1 MSNKVDSVKAMVHFW
16 YKTEDIFNDVYN
28 RTSWIGKHRL
38 DGEGNNMIEPIS
50 FSKDEAH
57 TLYMPFLRDAA
68 REVYMAISSHNNDLP
83 RDYKTYAVDSDTDTN
98 NITDSKKSV
107 YFAIQSDGGDL
118 HLMEAVDTAIYEAI
132 INYIIWKW
140 LLISN
145 TPEAQ
150 KVYFPLYKD
159 AMEQMKDGVRKL
171 ACFAIGQVTRHIY

>member
-1 MSNKVDSVKAMVHFW
+1 MSNKVNSAKAMVHFW

-83 RDYKTYAVDSDTDTN
+83 RDYKTYADIFSDC
-98 NITDSKKSV
+98 K
-107 YFAIQSDGGDL
+107 G
-118 HLMEAVDTAIYEAI
+118 
-132 INYIIWKW
+132 INQIK
-140 LLISN
+140 LL
-145 TPEAQ
+145 
-150 KVYFPLYKD
+150 KYK
-159 AMEQMKDGVRKL
+159 A
-171 ACFAIGQVTRHIY
+171 

>member
-1 MSNKVDSVKAMVHFW
+1 MKKTDNNIVHFW
-16 YKTEDIFNDVYN
+16 YKTADIFEDVYN
-28 RTSWIGKHRL
+28 RTSWIGKHRT
-38 DGEGNNMIEPIS
+38 DNEGNNMIEPIS
-50 FSKDEAH
+50 FSRDEAH

-68 REVYMAISSHNNDLP
+68 SEVYMAISSYNIDLP
-83 RDYKTYAVDSDTDTN
+83 RDYKTYAVDSSTDIN
-98 NITDSKKSV
+98 NITDSKHSV
-107 YFAIQSDGGDL
+107 YFVVHSEGGDL
-118 HLMEAVDTAIYEAI
+118 HLMGAVDTAIYEAI

-159 AMEQMKDGVRKL
+159 AIEQMKDGVRKL

>member
-1 MSNKVDSVKAMVHFW
+1 MSSKVDSAKAMVHFW
-16 YKTEDIFNDVYN
+16 YKTKDIFDEVYN

-57 TLYMPFLRDAA
+57 TLYKPFLKGAA
-68 REVYMAISSHNNDLP
+68 SEVYMAISSHNNDLP
-83 RDYKTYAVDSDTDTN
+83 RDYRTYAVDSNTDIN
-98 NITDSKKSV
+98 DITDSKDSV

-159 AMEQMKDGVRKL
+159 AMGQMKDGVRKL
-171 ACFAIGQVTRHIY
+171 ACFAIGRVTRHIY

>member
-1 MSNKVDSVKAMVHFW
+1 MSNKVDSAKAMVHFW

-98 NITDSKKSV
+98 NINDSKNSNK
-107 YFAIQSDGGDL
+107 YK
-118 HLMEAVDTAIYEAI
+118 HK
-132 INYIIWKW
+132 WK
-140 LLISN
+140 
-145 TPEAQ
+145 
-150 KVYFPLYKD
+150 Y
-159 AMEQMKDGVRKL
+159 
-171 ACFAIGQVTRHIY
+171 

>member
-1 MSNKVDSVKAMVHFW
+1 
-16 YKTEDIFNDVYN
+16 
-28 RTSWIGKHRL
+28 
-38 DGEGNNMIEPIS
+38 
-50 FSKDEAH
+50 
-57 TLYMPFLRDAA
+57 
-68 REVYMAISSHNNDLP
+68 MAISSHNNDLP
-83 RDYKTYAVDSDTDTN
+83 RDYRTYAVDSNTDIN
-98 NITDSKKSV
+98 DITDSKDSV

-159 AMEQMKDGVRKL
+159 AMGQIKDGVRKL
-171 ACFAIGQVTRHIY
+171 ACFAIGRVTRHIY